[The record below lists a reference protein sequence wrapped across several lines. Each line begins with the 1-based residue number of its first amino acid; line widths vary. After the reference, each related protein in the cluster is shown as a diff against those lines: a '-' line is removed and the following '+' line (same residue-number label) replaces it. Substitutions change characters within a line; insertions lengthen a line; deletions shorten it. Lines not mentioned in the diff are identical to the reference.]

1 MQDTNTPRAYRMHDL
16 RQCLDCPASFTRAHY
31 AEHGR
36 ITPEAQRAAAARR
49 RQRVVLDMDEAD
61 RLLSAEYRKAI
72 RNDPCFYC
80 GSAETHHVDHYFP
93 LAKGGTDAW
102 FNLRAACRDCNLS
115 KFTTC
120 GTAFLLRAGDLT
132 RT

>member
-1 MQDTNTPRAYRMHDL
+1 
-16 RQCLDCPASFTRAHY
+16 
-31 AEHGR
+31 
-36 ITPEAQRAAAARR
+36 
-49 RQRVVLDMDEAD
+49 MDEAD